1 MRGQAD
7 VKEEVR
13 KIIELWQAG
22 DQFKL
27 SGGKPE
33 RGLLFI
39 GPPGTG
45 KTMLAKAIATGFNAP
60 FMAVPGSGF
69 AQTFIGMDVD
79 RRAVDGPQGQEAR
92 AQVGRPLHRLHRR
105 DRRGRHAPR
114 GARRRERRAAC
125 PTCPMFGPRGART
138 ASGDVIIESREW
150 RDYIGAQ
157 MAEADRPVSGAARS
171 ARSPAR

>member
-1 MRGQAD
+1 MINLFIGAIFIVPMVLMAVRQMKSYEPGDASWGVEIDHVRGQAD

-13 KIIELWQAG
+13 KIIELWQAS
-22 DQFKL
+22 DQFKQ

-69 AQTFIGMDVD
+69 AQTFIGMDVV
-79 RRAVDGPQGQEAR
+79 AVQWMGHKAKKLAR
-92 AQVGRPLHRLHRR
+92 KWGGHCIVFIDEIDAVGM
-105 DRRGRHAPR
+105 
-114 GARRRERRAAC
+114 RRAAL
-125 PTCPMFGPRGART
+125 GASDSARAAGARDCRCT
-138 ASGDVIIESREW
+138 
-150 RDYIGAQ
+150 
-157 MAEADRPVSGAARS
+157 DRAAR
-171 ARSPAR
+171 